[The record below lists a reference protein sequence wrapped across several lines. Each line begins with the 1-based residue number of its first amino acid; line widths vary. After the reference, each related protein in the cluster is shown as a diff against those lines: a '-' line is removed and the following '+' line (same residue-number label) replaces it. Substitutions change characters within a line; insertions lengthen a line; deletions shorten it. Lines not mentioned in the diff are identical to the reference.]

1 MRLPLAILGLIG
13 LSAIAAPAQAT
24 GGFLCKTASG
34 PQVEIA
40 LGFGHV
46 PGAPLVGHRLRVD
59 GKLIASNAPQW
70 WLDGEE
76 MRLELTS
83 PDAMKSL
90 LVMRTKRVGYHFDGQ
105 VEYDGR
111 PRWIRCKES

>member
-1 MRLPLAILGLIG
+1 MRLHLAIPGLIG
-13 LSAIAAPAQAT
+13 LCALAVPAQAT
-24 GGFLCKTASG
+24 GGFLCKTATG
-34 PQVEIA
+34 PQIEIA

-46 PGAPLVGHRLRVD
+46 PGAPLVGHRLRAE

-70 WLDGEE
+70 WLDNKE

-90 LVMRTKRVGYHFDGQ
+90 LVMRTKRVGYNYDGQ
-105 VEYDGR
+105 VQYGER
-111 PRWIRCKES
+111 TQWIRCRES